1 MQATAGLEIRET
13 RSIRLL
19 ITDQLRPILEQGS
32 VRAMVVAVLL
42 AASFLGTLMPMP
54 TGMDMGWMFIVPV
67 AISAIAAGLAEG
79 FVVAMIASLL
89 CGAFASTLG
98 EPEPTYIAGVIAGR
112 LSLYGL
118 TAVVLGLF
126 AEAHHSVQSQFKD
139 LAAKDP
145 LTQLANVT
153 SFYEELGRLEAT
165 KPESFA
171 LVLVDLDE
179 LKQLNDKHG
188 HQSGSFAI
196 QAVARSLRKVVRAT
210 DCVARFGG
218 DEFVVILK
226 DADRQGAQ
234 IVINRMREFLNGES
248 VPGAPEVR
256 LSVSAGISLYG
267 EDGVASDAL
276 LMAADMAMYEDKRA
290 RKAALLVP

>member
-1 MQATAGLEIRET
+1 MQAAASLDIREN

-32 VRAMVVAVLL
+32 VRAVVVAILL
-42 AASFLGTLMPMP
+42 AASFLGTLMPTP
-54 TGMDMGWMFIVPV
+54 TGMDLGWMFIVPV

-89 CGAFASTLG
+89 CGVFATTLG
-98 EPEPTYIAGVIAGR
+98 EPDPAFIAGVIAGR

-139 LAAKDP
+139 LATKDP

-153 SFYEELGRLEAT
+153 SFYEELGKLEAA
-165 KPESFA
+165 KPEGFA

-179 LKQLNDKHG
+179 LKQLNDRFG
-188 HQSGSFAI
+188 HQTGSFAI
-196 QAVARSLRKVVRAT
+196 QAVARSLRKVVRST

-218 DEFVVILK
+218 DEFVVILR
-226 DADRQGAQ
+226 DADRAGAQ
-234 IVINRMREFLNGES
+234 IAINRMREFLGGES
-248 VPGAPEVR
+248 VPGAPEVK
-256 LSVSAGISLYG
+256 LSVSAGVSLYG
-267 EDGVASDAL
+267 EDGFSSDAL
-276 LMAADMAMYEDKRA
+276 LMAADLAMYEDKRA
-290 RKAALLVP
+290 RKAALLTS